1 VQQTYFNPNGFQY
14 KKDLPPIAVLAKNI
28 LEEKENQSNRQA
40 TIRQQE
46 KDKKKKIENTML
58 AFSSSILPAADG
70 CHPDITIGTK
80 SNKLMKFDS
89 FKALQRDM
97 GPGTATDGTGETM
110 VTMPSMDD
118 EHEDVDNDDDS
129 YDYNAAPFGT
139 KVDEDGTRHYTTAD
153 GKKDVSFKKNA
164 PQNGKLCRFSSN

>member
-14 KKDLPPIAVLAKNI
+14 KKNFPPIAVLAKNI
-28 LEEKENQSNRQA
+28 LEEKENQSTSQA
-40 TIRQQE
+40 IKRKLAE
-46 KDKKKKIENTML
+46 DKKNNTESTML

-70 CHPDITIGTK
+70 CHPSITVGTK

-97 GPGTATDGTGETM
+97 GPGTATDGTGETIL
-110 VTMPSMDD
+110 TMPSVEN
-118 EHEDVDNDDDS
+118 EHKDDDDDDDH
-129 YDYNAAPFGT
+129 DYNAAPFGM

-164 PQNGKLCRFSSN
+164 PQNGKLCRFSSI